1 MVLSV
6 SPQPPVYMLV
16 LLIRTIES
24 SVILET
30 VEWGGWN
37 NEENSGNRVK
47 SQIYNGKVGREQ
59 VKRSKERL
67 CTKE

>member
-30 VEWGGWN
+30 VEWGG
-37 NEENSGNRVK
+37 GG
-47 SQIYNGKVGREQ
+47 IM
-59 VKRSKERL
+59 KRTQEI
-67 CTKE
+67 E